1 VPRAMARKQQGRGR
15 DKAGQTSKTPP
26 GGSGK
31 GRRRPR
37 KDATEMAAVPRT
49 GCVIQGRGNR
59 LCAANALSASAHH
72 IRNRPCPTQWRGCR
86 RAACDGLCHAW
97 QGSLRTSDSELRSIC
112 ARVTPRVH
120 DQWGLTSGQSAL
132 TDP

>member
-15 DKAGQTSKTPP
+15 DKEDQTSKTPP

-37 KDATEMAAVPRT
+37 KDAMEMAAVPRT

-59 LCAANALSASAHH
+59 LPGQCPLCQRTPHPKSPLPHAVARMPPRRLRRPLSCLAGQPQDFRLRIAQHL
-72 IRNRPCPTQWRGCR
+72 RPGHT
-86 RAACDGLCHAW
+86 
-97 QGSLRTSDSELRSIC
+97 
-112 ARVTPRVH
+112 ARP
-120 DQWGLTSGQSAL
+120 
-132 TDP
+132 